1 MSEYSDIRQSLW
13 RIKNKKMESIKKR
26 PKILV
31 FSTELISDPGIDQ
44 AGLRKIHY
52 SPSVY
57 VISLPCSSGIKPR
70 WIIRALEKGFDGV
83 FIAADGHECSYSP
96 QCAELTNTIITTSQT
111 MMKERG
117 ISPKRIRMA
126 AICSVC
132 AEPFASHMENFS
144 RILSELGDVKEEIKA

>member
-1 MSEYSDIRQSLW
+1 M
-13 RIKNKKMESIKKR
+13 NKR

-31 FSTELISDPGIDQ
+31 FSTDKISDPGIDQ

-57 VISLPCSSGIKPR
+57 TISLPCSSGIKPR
-70 WIIRALEKGFDGV
+70 WVMYAFEMGFDGV
-83 FIAADGHECSYSP
+83 FIAADGHECSYSSKCP
-96 QCAELTNTIITTSQT
+96 EYTNDIITECQRL
-111 MMKERG
+111 MKEKN

-132 AEPFASHMENFS
+132 AEPFAGHMANFTK
-144 RILSELGDVKEEIKA
+144 ILSELS

>member
-1 MSEYSDIRQSLW
+1 MSNENV
-13 RIKNKKMESIKKR
+13 K

-31 FSTELISDPGIDQ
+31 FSTDKISDPGIDQ

-52 SPSVY
+52 SPAVY
-57 VISLPCSSGIKPR
+57 VISLPCSSGIKPK
-70 WIIRALEKGFDGV
+70 WILHAFEKGFDGV

-96 QCAELTNTIITTSQT
+96 KCAEYTNNIILESQLL
-111 MMKERG
+111 MKEKN

-132 AEPFASHMENFS
+132 AEPFSSHMENFS
-144 RILSELGDVKEEIKA
+144 KILVDLSKIDSENNQAL

>member
-1 MSEYSDIRQSLW
+1 MEN
-13 RIKNKKMESIKKR
+13 KNTR

-31 FSTELISDPGIDQ
+31 FSTDKISDPGIDQ

-52 SPSVY
+52 SPAVY
-57 VISLPCSSGIKPR
+57 VISMPCSSGIKPR
-70 WIIRALEKGFDGV
+70 WILHAFKQGFDGV

-96 QCAELTNTIITTSQT
+96 KCPEHTNKIIEESQRL
-111 MMKERG
+111 MKENG

-132 AEPFASHMENFS
+132 AEPFASHMANFTK
-144 RILSELGDVKEEIKA
+144 ILSELE

>member
-1 MSEYSDIRQSLW
+1 MV
-13 RIKNKKMESIKKR
+13 NKTTR

-31 FSTELISDPGIDQ
+31 FSTDKISDPGIDQ

-52 SPSVY
+52 SPAVY

-70 WIIRALEKGFDGV
+70 WILHAFQQGFDGV

-96 QCAELTNTIITTSQT
+96 KCPEHTNSIIEESQRL
-111 MMKERG
+111 MKENN

-126 AICSVC
+126 AVCSVC
-132 AEPFASHMENFS
+132 AEPFASHMANFTK
-144 RILSELGDVKEEIKA
+144 ILAELEQ

>member
-1 MSEYSDIRQSLW
+1 ME
-13 RIKNKKMESIKKR
+13 NKSSN

-31 FSTELISDPGIDQ
+31 FSTDIISDPGIDQ

-57 VISLPCSSGIKPR
+57 VVSLPCSSGIKPK
-70 WIIRALEKGFDGV
+70 WIMHAFEKGFDGV
-83 FIAADGHECSYSP
+83 FIAADGEECSFTAKCP
-96 QCAELTNTIITTSQT
+96 ELTSKLITDTQEL
-111 MMKERG
+111 MKKKN

-132 AEPFASHMENFS
+132 AEPFANHMNNFNKILTELDSEN
-144 RILSELGDVKEEIKA
+144 LN

>member
-1 MSEYSDIRQSLW
+1 MSNETY
-13 RIKNKKMESIKKR
+13 K

-31 FSTELISDPGIDQ
+31 FSTDKISDPGIDQ

-57 VISLPCSSGIKPR
+57 VISMPCSSGIKPK
-70 WIIRALEKGFDGV
+70 WIMHALEKGFDGV

-96 QCAELTNTIITTSQT
+96 KCADYTNRIITEAQV
-111 MMKERG
+111 MMKSKN

-132 AEPFASHMENFS
+132 AEPFASHMDNFS
-144 RILSELGDVKEEIKA
+144 RILNELGSVADESAKTTKQ

>member
-1 MSEYSDIRQSLW
+1 MSADVF
-13 RIKNKKMESIKKR
+13 K

-31 FSTELISDPGIDQ
+31 FSTDKISDPGIDQ

-70 WIIRALEKGFDGV
+70 WILHALEQGFDGV
-83 FIAADGHECSYSP
+83 FIAADGHECSFSASCP
-96 QCAELTNTIITTSQT
+96 DRTNTIINQAQDL
-111 MMKERG
+111 MREKG
-117 ISPKRIRMA
+117 INPKRIRMA

-132 AEPFASHMENFS
+132 AEPFVSHMDNFS
-144 RILSELGDVKEEIKA
+144 RILSEIGSVSTDLPSSAS

>member
-1 MSEYSDIRQSLW
+1 
-13 RIKNKKMESIKKR
+13 MENEVFR

-31 FSTELISDPGIDQ
+31 FSTDKISDPGIDQ

-52 SPSVY
+52 SPAVY
-57 VISLPCSSGIKPR
+57 VISMPCSSGIKTR
-70 WIIRALEKGFDGV
+70 WIMHAYEKGFDGV

-96 QCAELTNTIITTSQT
+96 KCPDLTNKIITDVQDLMRAKS
-111 MMKERG
+111 

-132 AEPFASHMENFS
+132 AEPFSNHMENFS
-144 RILSELGDVKEEIKA
+144 KILYELGSIEGEL

>member
-1 MSEYSDIRQSLW
+1 MSKENF
-13 RIKNKKMESIKKR
+13 K

-31 FSTELISDPGIDQ
+31 FSTDKISDPGIDQ

-52 SPSVY
+52 SPAVY
-57 VISLPCSSGIKPR
+57 VISLPCSSGIKPK
-70 WIIRALEKGFDGV
+70 WILHAFEKGFDGV

-96 QCAELTNTIITTSQT
+96 KCAEYTNNIILESQSL
-111 MMKERG
+111 MKQKN

-132 AEPFASHMENFS
+132 AEPFSNHMENFS
-144 RILSELGDVKEEIKA
+144 KILFELGKRDAENNQAL

>member
-1 MSEYSDIRQSLW
+1 MAD
-13 RIKNKKMESIKKR
+13 KTFR

-31 FSTELISDPGIDQ
+31 FSTDKISDPGIDQ

-57 VISLPCSSGIKPR
+57 VINMPCSSGIKPR
-70 WIIRALEKGFDGV
+70 WIMHAYEQGFDGV
-83 FIAADGHECSYSP
+83 FIAADGHECSYSSKCP
-96 QCAELTNTIITTSQT
+96 DYTNAIITKTQEL
-111 MMKERG
+111 MKAKN

-132 AEPFASHMENFS
+132 AEPFAGHMENFS
-144 RILSELGDVKEEIKA
+144 KILSDLGSVTNETGTKP

>member
-1 MSEYSDIRQSLW
+1 
-13 RIKNKKMESIKKR
+13 MENQGSN

-31 FSTELISDPGIDQ
+31 FSTDIISDPGIDQ

-57 VISLPCSSGIKPR
+57 VISLPCSSGIKPK
-70 WIIRALEKGFDGV
+70 WIMHAFDNGFDGV
-83 FIAADGHECSYSP
+83 FIAADGEECSFTAKCP
-96 QCAELTNTIITTSQT
+96 ELTNQLIVETQKL
-111 MMKERG
+111 MEEKN

-132 AEPFASHMENFS
+132 AEPFANHMNNFS
-144 RILSELGDVKEEIKA
+144 KILTELEA